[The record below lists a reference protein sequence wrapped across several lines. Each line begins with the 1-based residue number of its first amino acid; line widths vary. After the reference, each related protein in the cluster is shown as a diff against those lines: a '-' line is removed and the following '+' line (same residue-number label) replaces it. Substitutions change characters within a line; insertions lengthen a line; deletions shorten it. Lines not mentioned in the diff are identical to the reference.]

1 LEKILGIMGCGK
13 SLESWGVENP
23 WNHGVWK
30 ILGIMGCGIG
40 VYKG

>member
-1 LEKILGIMGCGK
+1 MHFIKLSMLYNKLG
-13 SLESWGVENP
+13 ENP
-23 WNHGVWK
+23 WNHRVWK